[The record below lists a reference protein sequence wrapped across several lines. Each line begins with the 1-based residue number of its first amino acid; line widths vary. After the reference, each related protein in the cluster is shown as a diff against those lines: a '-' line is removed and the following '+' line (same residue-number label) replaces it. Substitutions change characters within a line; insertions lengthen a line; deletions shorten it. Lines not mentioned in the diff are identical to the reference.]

1 MKNEETH
8 MHDTNDVDGTGSGS
22 RWRRRTVL
30 GALGAAPVAVGA
42 VLSGI
47 APGTATGAVL
57 TAASEPSDPTR
68 IPPDT
73 RPGGAYD
80 RYVAD
85 LAAQDKFSGVI
96 LLSHRGRTVL
106 SRSHGWADKERRI
119 RNHEDVAFNLSSA
132 GGPFLPVAVLQL
144 LQQGRLT
151 LTDTVGTHLDG
162 IATDIADKVNI
173 HHLLT
178 GTSGIDAPMPDV
190 HRIFHSREEVHEYQ
204 QQWARQATL
213 VAAPGSSSNG
223 HTAGGGAAGAI
234 AAQIVEAVTG
244 TTFWD
249 YMHEHVFGRAG
260 MTGSAYYD
268 RDQWLADEHIAH
280 PYMRQPDGSRLD
292 AVRNLDKDSLS
303 QQGPGENPGRSFIG
317 NVFATAPDLARFADA
332 LRDGTV
338 LDRPYAD
345 LYTGA
350 KLPGRGGPTSFLAYS
365 GPLHI
370 IDGQWV
376 FNRGG
381 GSGGVS
387 ASWTIYLDSG
397 WVGVILSNYDDLQEF
412 GEILGRQDQAITGQP
427 ADG

>member
-1 MKNEETH
+1 MIEFNVNRRRLMGYTGAAALAGV
-8 MHDTNDVDGTGSGS
+8 MGSLLGAGTGN
-22 RWRRRTVL
+22 VD
-30 GALGAAPVAVGA
+30 AAPAPE
-42 VLSGI
+42 LSGH
-47 APGTATGAVL
+47 GQ
-57 TAASEPSDPTR
+57 

-85 LAAQDKFSGVI
+85 LAAQDKFSGVV
-96 LLSHRGRTVL
+96 LLAHRGRTVL
-106 SRSHGWADKERRI
+106 SRSYGWADKERRI

-151 LTDTVGTHLDG
+151 LSDTVGTHLDG
-162 IATDIADKVNI
+162 IADDIAEQVNI
-173 HHLLT
+173 FHLLT
-178 GTSGIDAPMPDV
+178 GTSGIDAPRPDV
-190 HRIFHSREEVHEYQ
+190 QRVFHSREEVHEYN

-213 VAAPGSSSNG
+213 VAVPGSSGAANG
-223 HTAGGGAAGAI
+223 HTAGGGAAGAM
-234 AAQIVEAVTG
+234 AEQIIEAVTG

-260 MTGSAYYD
+260 MTGSAYYT

-280 PYMRQPDGSRLD
+280 PYMRQPDGNRVD
-292 AVRNLDKDSLS
+292 AVRNLDRDSLS

-317 NVFATAPDLARFADA
+317 DVFATAPDLVRFAKAVRDA
-332 LRDGTV
+332 TV

-350 KLPGRGGPTSFLAYS
+350 NRPGRKPTSFHAYS
-365 GPLHI
+365 GVLHI
-370 IDGQWV
+370 INGSQWV
-376 FNRGG
+376 SGRGG

-387 ASWTIYLDSG
+387 TNWNVYLDAD
-397 WVGVILSNYDDLQEF
+397 WVGVVLSNYDDLQEF
-412 GEILGRQDQAITGQP
+412 TAILGREQQAIIGQ
-427 ADG
+427 G